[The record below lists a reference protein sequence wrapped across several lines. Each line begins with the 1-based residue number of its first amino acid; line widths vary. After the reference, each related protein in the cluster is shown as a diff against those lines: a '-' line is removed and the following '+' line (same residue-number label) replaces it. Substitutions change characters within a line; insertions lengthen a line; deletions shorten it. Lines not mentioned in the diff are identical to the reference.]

1 MSLVR
6 QGVQF
11 DKKLLDSDALKIVKK
26 LDKSGYEAYLVGG
39 CIRDL
44 LLGYAPKDFDIATNA
59 TPEQIQK
66 IFKRSRIIG
75 RRFKL
80 VHIMFSA
87 RKFIEVATFRSSRS
101 RIIGRR
107 FKLVHIMFSARKFIE
122 VATFRSSKTPPTST
136 KGMVLRDNFYGSIK
150 DDVFRRDFT
159 INGLYFD
166 VKNSQVIDYVEG
178 LNDLKKLQINMI
190 GDPYERFEEDPV
202 RMIRAVRFKTK
213 LKASIN
219 SSLNKSIVKNAHLIA
234 NVPPARLYEEVIKL
248 FHNENSLEVFR
259 ELSNLGLL
267 KYLFSQTQEDDFVS
281 ISLQNTSER
290 IKIGSSVTPAFLFAV
305 FLWSAQNKR
314 FNELKKKK
322 MSHVELMIKASEDV
336 IKKQVQQVMMPRW
349 LSGRVK
355 DIWLMQYRLENFN
368 PKKSKELLK
377 NPRFRMAYDFFVL
390 RSQSIDH
397 KLKTQAEYWTNLQ
410 K

>member
-1 MSLVR
+1 MSLIR
-6 QGVQF
+6 QSVQF
-11 DKKLLDSDALKIVKK
+11 DRQLLDSDALKIIKK
-26 LDKSGYEAYLVGG
+26 LNKTGYEAYLVGG

-66 IFKRSRIIG
+66 LFKRSRIIG

-80 VHIMFSA
+80 VHIMYSA
-87 RKFIEVATFRSSRS
+87 RKFIEVATFRSGQNNS
-101 RIIGRR
+101 
-107 FKLVHIMFSARKFIE
+107 
-122 VATFRSSKTPPTST
+122 TST
-136 KGMVLRDNFYGSIK
+136 KGMVLRDNFYGSLE

-166 VKNSQVIDYVEG
+166 VQTSQVIDYVGG
-178 LNDLKKLQINMI
+178 LKDLEKLQIKMI
-190 GDPYERFEEDPV
+190 GNPSERFEEDPV
-202 RMIRAVRFKTK
+202 RMIRAVRFKAK
-213 LKASIN
+213 LNATIDSN
-219 SSLNKSIVKNAHLIA
+219 LNKNILKNAHLIE
-234 NVPPARLYEEVIKL
+234 NIPPARLYEEVIKL

-259 ELSNLGLL
+259 GLSNLGIL
-267 KYLFSQTQEDDFVS
+267 KYLFSQTKEDGF
-281 ISLQNTSER
+281 ISASLNNTSER

-314 FNELKKKK
+314 FNELNKNKI
-322 MSHVELMIKASEDV
+322 SRFDSMIKASEDV

-349 LSGRVK
+349 LSARVK
-355 DIWLMQYRLENFN
+355 DIWLMQYRLENSN
-368 PKKSKELLK
+368 SKKSKELIN

-390 RSQSIDH
+390 RSESINH
-397 KLKTQAEYWTNLQ
+397 QLKDKAEYWTNIQ

>member
-66 IFKRSRIIG
+66 IFK
-75 RRFKL
+75 
-80 VHIMFSA
+80 
-87 RKFIEVATFRSSRS
+87 RS